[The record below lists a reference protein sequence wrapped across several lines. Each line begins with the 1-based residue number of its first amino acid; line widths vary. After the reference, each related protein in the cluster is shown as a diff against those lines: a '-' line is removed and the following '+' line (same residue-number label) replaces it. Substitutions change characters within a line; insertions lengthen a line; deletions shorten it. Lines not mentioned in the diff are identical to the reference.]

1 MVLSRFVAVVV
12 AAGLVAVRVAVV
24 EVVGRVVVVADLVAG
39 LVEESVEVREP
50 VVDATLDRRS
60 KVEVVDFA
68 GALVLVVLPAS
79 DMRLADPEIPRFS
92 SPELATERDFSSA
105 ELSDGR
111 ERCDDVVD
119 VLRGLRTVPVVVVGR
134 VGGLPRVLPFEPGV
148 RVVDEAAL
156 GLEIELG
163 LLVADVPETGRFVAE
178 VADAVVFLAGDAL
191 TFSLSLEVSGL
202 VTGSSLPETAL
213 DSTGV
218 AGGISS
224 ASASTSASTSAGGAG
239 ATGSSTDDIARIA
252 DIWDGRWGYYAVKD
266 DLR

>member
-111 ERCDDVVD
+111 
-119 VLRGLRTVPVVVVGR
+119 
-134 VGGLPRVLPFEPGV
+134 
-148 RVVDEAAL
+148 
-156 GLEIELG
+156 
-163 LLVADVPETGRFVAE
+163 
-178 VADAVVFLAGDAL
+178 
-191 TFSLSLEVSGL
+191 
-202 VTGSSLPETAL
+202 
-213 DSTGV
+213 
-218 AGGISS
+218 
-224 ASASTSASTSAGGAG
+224 
-239 ATGSSTDDIARIA
+239 
-252 DIWDGRWGYYAVKD
+252 
-266 DLR
+266 

>member
-1 MVLSRFVAVVV
+1 MVASLSVSLPSRDCNLAASPSEVLGAVLSRFVAVVV
-12 AAGLVAVRVAVV
+12 VAGLVAVRVVV
-24 EVVGRVVVVADLVAG
+24 VVVGRAV
-39 LVEESVEVREP
+39 VREP

-60 KVEVVDFA
+60 KVEVVDFV
-68 GALVLVVLPAS
+68 GALVLAVLPAS
-79 DMRLADPEIPRFS
+79 DMRLADPVIPRFS

-119 VLRGLRTVPVVVVGR
+119 VLRGLRTVPDVVVGR

-148 RVVDEAAL
+148 RVVDEAVL
-156 GLEIELG
+156 GPEIELG
-163 LLVADVPETGRFVAE
+163 LFVAEVPETGRFVAE

-224 ASASTSASTSAGGAG
+224 ASAPTSASTSAGGAG
-239 ATGSSTDDIARIA
+239 ATGSSADDIARIA
-252 DIWDGRWGYYAVKD
+252 DI
-266 DLR
+266 

>member
-1 MVLSRFVAVVV
+1 LAASPSEVLGAVLSRFVAVVV
-12 AAGLVAVRVAVV
+12 VAGLVAVRVAVV
-24 EVVGRVVVVADLVAG
+24 EVVGRVVVVVDFDVVG

-60 KVEVVDFA
+60 RVEVVDFA
-68 GALVLVVLPAS
+68 GALVLGVLPAS
-79 DMRLADPEIPRFS
+79 DMRLADPVIPRFS

-119 VLRGLRTVPVVVVGR
+119 VLRGLRTVPDVVVGR

-148 RVVDEAAL
+148 RVVVEAVL
-156 GLEIELG
+156 GPEIELG
-163 LLVADVPETGRFVAE
+163 LFVAEVPETGRFVAE
-178 VADAVVFLAGDAL
+178 VADVVVFFAGDAL

-224 ASASTSASTSAGGAG
+224 ASASTSASTSAAGAG
-239 ATGSSTDDIARIA
+239 ATGSSTDDIACIA
-252 DIWDGRWGYYAVKD
+252 DI
-266 DLR
+266 